1 MQKIMFSLMLV
12 LWSGFAVAKDSIY
25 DLSYKGLDGKTHA
38 LSQHKGK
45 VLLIVNTAS
54 HCGYTGQYK
63 ALQSLYDQYKQKG
76 LVVIGFPSSSFGQEY
91 DKETEVAQFCQL
103 NYGVKFPM
111 ASIVEVKGKNQHPIF
126 RTLTEGDSKEVR
138 WNFEKFLV
146 DKSGRVQARFASDV
160 KPDSRELTAALE
172 KLL

>member
-1 MQKIMFSLMLV
+1 MRTLIFGLFLA
-12 LWSGFAVAKDSIY
+12 LWSGLATAKETLY

-38 LSQHKGK
+38 LSQYKGK

-54 HCGYTGQYK
+54 HCGYTDQYK

-76 LVVIGFPSSSFGQEY
+76 LVILGFPSSSFGQEY
-91 DKETEVAQFCQL
+91 DKEAEVAKFCQL
-103 NYGVKFPM
+103 NFGVKFPM
-111 ASIVEVKGKNQHPIF
+111 SSIVEVKGKNQHPIF
-126 RTLTEGDSKEVR
+126 RALTEADAKEVR

-146 DKSGRVQARFASDV
+146 DKTGKVQARFPSDV
-160 KPDSRELTAALE
+160 KPDSRDLTAALD